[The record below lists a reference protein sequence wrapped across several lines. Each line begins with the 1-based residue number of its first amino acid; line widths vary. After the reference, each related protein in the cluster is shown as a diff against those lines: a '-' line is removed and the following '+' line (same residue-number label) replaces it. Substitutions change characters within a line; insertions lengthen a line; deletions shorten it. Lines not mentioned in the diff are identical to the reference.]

1 MRGKKKCKWTHG
13 ERKILWECFV
23 RSGGEKTGGYI
34 KKIKALWDEKG
45 LSVREKPSLVSQ
57 LKCINI
63 ENGLVTKM
71 ERDKIEK
78 RMGNET
84 RKIKGN
90 ENRKMMISS
99 DEWNALFG
107 ESDSEEEF
115 EGFKAEDIEKCVG
128 GVVKSH
134 AATVCM

>member
-1 MRGKKKCKWTHG
+1 
-13 ERKILWECFV
+13 
-23 RSGGEKTGGYI
+23 
-34 KKIKALWDEKG
+34 
-45 LSVREKPSLVSQ
+45 
-57 LKCINI
+57 
-63 ENGLVTKM
+63 M

-134 AATVCM
+134 AATVCMEKKEAESVLNILNILINLYLC